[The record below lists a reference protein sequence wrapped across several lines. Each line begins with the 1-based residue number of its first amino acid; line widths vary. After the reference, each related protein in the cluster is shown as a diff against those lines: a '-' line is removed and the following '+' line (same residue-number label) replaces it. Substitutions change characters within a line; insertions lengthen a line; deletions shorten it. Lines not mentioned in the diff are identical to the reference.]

1 MKTHRHHCSLRQ
13 LLTITCLLVGLSLY
27 LAQRWLAQPLYASQ
41 QQGVAAAPGL
51 GAADSCFTP
60 LDQWER
66 HLLDANRP
74 ERAVFVNFADLDG
87 DGVEDVI
94 TGGFWYRNVRSITGP
109 WVRQAIGAPYT
120 DTLAVYDF
128 DGDGDAD
135 LLGTAGAQ
143 NKLPFVWARN
153 DGSGH
158 FTVFDNIDSE
168 LTPPDRLPIQGVA
181 IARFQPDGPLEVALA
196 WDDNFGGLQM
206 LTVPTDPAATPWP
219 RRQAAP
225 FTQGEALSPADL
237 DGDGDIDIFTGS
249 AWLRNEWPAAHWTPI
264 IIHTPTSGVPDRHQL
279 VDMDQDGDL
288 DAVVGYGHD
297 PEAKVVWYEQP
308 ASPTEPWAAHLIAN
322 LPPRRG
328 SPQNLDVADLD
339 HDGDLDVVTAHH
351 RQRYTTVLQAFVLE
365 NVDGLGRVWEQHLI
379 HTGDEHHDGM
389 QLLDVEGDGD
399 LDIISIGW
407 THGMVILYENKGH
420 PPCPTATPTLVP
432 VTATATPMVVPATP
446 TTALA
451 VPTTAS
457 GGTPTSTP
465 QRALNA
471 PLYLPFVNR

>member
-1 MKTHRHHCSLRQ
+1 MKTDRRPHSLRQ
-13 LLTITCLLVGLSLY
+13 LLTITCLLVGLSFY
-27 LAQRWLAQPLYASQ
+27 LEQRWLIQHSYASPQ
-41 QQGVAAAPGL
+41 QQVVATAGL
-51 GAADSCFTP
+51 DVATSCLSP

-66 HLLDANRP
+66 HLIDANRP

-109 WVRQAIGAPYT
+109 WVRHPVGASYH
-120 DTLAVYDF
+120 DTIAVHDF
-128 DGDGDAD
+128 DGDGDVD
-135 LLGTAGAQ
+135 LLGTAGPQ
-143 NKLPFVWARN
+143 TKLPFVWARN

-158 FTVFDNIDSE
+158 FTVFDNIDSG
-168 LTPPDRLPIQGVA
+168 LAPPDRLPIQGVA
-181 IARFQPDGPLEVALA
+181 IAHFQPDGPLEIALA

-206 LTVPTDPAATPWP
+206 LTVPADPATTPWP

-225 FTQGEALSPADL
+225 FTEGEALNPADL
-237 DGDGDIDIFTGS
+237 DGDGDIDIFTGT
-249 AWLRNEWPAAHWTPI
+249 AWLRNEWPAAQWTPI

-279 VDMDQDGDL
+279 LDMDNDGDL

-308 ASPTEPWAAHLIAN
+308 ASPTAAWTEHLIAN

-365 NVDGLGRVWEQHLI
+365 NVDGLGRVWQQHLI

-407 THGMVILYENKGH
+407 THGLVILYENKGD
-420 PPCPTATPTLVP
+420 PACPTATPTLVP
-432 VTATATPMVVPATP
+432 TPST
-446 TTALA
+446 
-451 VPTTAS
+451 VPTVPTPAIAM
-457 GGTPTSTP
+457 TPTSTP